1 MTRPIDK
8 TVGLFLHTDGSASIK
23 KLMPIRGELSITA
36 AKCLTDSGHGT
47 DLLWYPMYALVK
59 VYKDR
64 KYTLCM
70 IMKLRSGY

>member
-8 TVGLFLHTDGSASIK
+8 TVGLFLHPDGSASIK

-70 IMKLRSGY
+70 IMKLRSCY